1 MNPILFQINKKPKSS
16 GKPGIP
22 KIPTNNAI
30 ITKNGIEGDF
40 NYFRNTKKKN
50 DPNMALMILSMDIIQ
65 NLNQEGWPVKPGDLG
80 ENLTLSNMNYSMISP
95 MQQFRIGEVEI
106 EISFRCDPCMT
117 LKHLSYIGNSKIKN
131 FIKTL
136 VNRRGWYAKV
146 LKSGQIRKGS
156 LVTKI

>member
-1 MNPILFQINKKPKSS
+1 
-16 GKPGIP
+16 
-22 KIPTNNAI
+22 
-30 ITKNGIEGDF
+30 
-40 NYFRNTKKKN
+40 
-50 DPNMALMILSMDIIQ
+50 MALMILSMDIIQ

-117 LKHLSYIGNSKIKN
+117 LKHLSYIGNGKIKN